1 MRAVLQR
8 VSHAK
13 VKVAGSTVGEIK
25 AGLLVLACAM
35 AGDTLADTQFI
46 ARKISTL
53 RIFHDEQGKMNKS
66 ISDIRGAVLLISQF
80 TLAADTAS
88 GTRPSFSAAMPSGD
102 AEQMMD
108 ELAAM
113 LRQDGLLVAT
123 GVFGAL
129 MEVELTN
136 QGPVTIYI
144 DSRAKKRR

>member
-13 VKVAGSTVGEIK
+13 VKVAGSTVGDIK

-80 TLAADTAS
+80 TLAADT
-88 GTRPSFSAAMPSGD
+88 RPSFSAAMPSGD

>member
-8 VSHAK
+8 VSHAR
-13 VKVAGSTVGEIK
+13 VRVAAEPVGEIQ

-35 AGDTLADTQFI
+35 AGDTLVDTQFI

-53 RIFHDEQGKMNKS
+53 RIFHDDQGKMNRS
-66 ISDIRGAVLLISQF
+66 VSDVRGAVLLISQF

-88 GTRPSFSAAMPSGD
+88 GTRPSFSTAMPPGD
-102 AEQMMD
+102 AEQMID

-113 LRQDGLLVAT
+113 LMQSGLTVAT
-123 GVFGAL
+123 GEFGAL

-144 DSRAKKRR
+144 DSRAKKHR

>member
-35 AGDTLADTQFI
+35 AGDILADAEYI
-46 ARKISTL
+46 ARKVRTL

-66 ISDIRGAVLLISQF
+66 ISDVRGAVLLISQF

-88 GTRPSFSAAMPSGD
+88 GTRASFSTAMPPSD
-102 AEQMMD
+102 AKQMIA
-108 ELAAM
+108 ELAA
-113 LRQDGLLVAT
+113 LLKQDGLTLAT
-123 GVFGAL
+123 GEFGAL

-136 QGPVTIYI
+136 QGPVTIYL
-144 DSRAKKRR
+144 DSRAKRRR

>member
-8 VSHAK
+8 VSQAS
-13 VKVAGSTVGEIK
+13 VRVAAEPVGEIK

-35 AGDTLADTQFI
+35 AGDTLADAEYI
-46 ARKISTL
+46 AHKVRTL
-53 RIFHDEQGKMNKS
+53 RIFHDEQGKMNRS
-66 ISDIRGAVLLISQF
+66 ISEIRGAVLLISQF

-88 GTRPSFSAAMPSGD
+88 GTRPSFSTAMPPGD
-102 AEQMMD
+102 AEQMIA

-113 LRQDGLLVAT
+113 LKHDGLTLAT
-123 GVFGAL
+123 GEFGAL

-144 DSRAKKRR
+144 DSRAKKRK